1 MAGAVV
7 GGAFVGSA
15 GAVVAGAV
23 GGSVVAVEVG
33 GAAVGWGGR
42 VFVGSGVGEAASAVG
57 DDERVG
63 VIDANSGEAAELA
76 TSVGT
81 VSVVG
86 GGEVGATLL
95 QADEANRR
103 IKRMVLREVSC
114 FLDCRDIFGVELDD

>member
-1 MAGAVV
+1 
-7 GGAFVGSA
+7 
-15 GAVVAGAV
+15 
-23 GGSVVAVEVG
+23 
-33 GAAVGWGGR
+33 

-76 TSVGT
+76 ASVGT